1 MAEGKVPKIYG
12 PLPNVAAKT
21 HTPQRLPHK
30 VAKKLKEPITT
41 ERTRS
46 FMNFWSQKAISHRDS
61 HYTDKSAQGCVETNP
76 TSNLAKKSVTLDKDI
91 QEKSPELPM
100 LSHGN
105 GRGFTH
111 GCNGTASS
119 LAGDQFRA
127 ISQGAPNLSTTC
139 STADLASSK
148 DRRAVGQRA
157 AGQCGM
163 VTESKSDSTTLYD
176 RIYHHDSFRLL
187 YLGLLGGGLCP

>member
-1 MAEGKVPKIYG
+1 
-12 PLPNVAAKT
+12 
-21 HTPQRLPHK
+21 
-30 VAKKLKEPITT
+30 
-41 ERTRS
+41 
-46 FMNFWSQKAISHRDS
+46 MNFWSQKAISHRDS
-61 HYTDKSAQGCVETNP
+61 NYTDKSAQGCVETNP

-111 GCNGTASS
+111 GYNGTASS
-119 LAGDQFRA
+119 LAGDQSRA
-127 ISQGAPNLSTTC
+127 INQGAPNLSTTC

-157 AGQCGM
+157 AGQYGM
-163 VTESKSDSTTLYD
+163 VTESKSDSTTFYD
-176 RIYHHDSFRLL
+176 RSGRRTQVGTCAWSL
-187 YLGLLGGGLCP
+187 

>member
-61 HYTDKSAQGCVETNP
+61 NYTDKSAQGCVETNP

-91 QEKSPELPM
+91 QEKPSTLPM
-100 LSHGN
+100 LGHGN

-111 GCNGTASS
+111 AYNGTACSFT
-119 LAGDQFRA
+119 GDQDRA
-127 ISQGAPNLSTTC
+127 IYQGAPNLSTTN
-139 STADLASSK
+139 
-148 DRRAVGQRA
+148 
-157 AGQCGM
+157 
-163 VTESKSDSTTLYD
+163 STTAATPPF
-176 RIYHHDSFRLL
+176 SQ
-187 YLGLLGGGLCP
+187 